1 MLLIATIYQVV
12 PVVTVVTD
20 MKEVTKRD
28 IELWIQTIAKG
39 EFHYKEVLD
48 GGVSPASLGK
58 VRKYIHELCY
68 PKVGNPICEPV
79 GRRDGY
85 YRPIQDEAKPIDF
98 TNMGSHKDS
107 GVILP
112 FDLRKYVFLYPETVT
127 IVAGSKSSGKTGFL
141 YRTVALN
148 LGKINVRLLSNME
161 GGREQMYDR
170 FKAMG
175 IDLANQSS
183 FIYFVEDNFHDYIKE
198 SNTLYVIDY
207 IDAPEG
213 VDFYVIGAQVMKVRK
228 KLTKVG
234 GSEAVIGLQ
243 KPYHRDIAVG
253 GETTLKN
260 ADLYLAM
267 DSSKLK
273 IVDAKVPAQDN
284 LHPKNMQWTFQYD
297 DKGTNFLN
305 IQQSEEL

>member
-1 MLLIATIYQVV
+1 MR
-12 PVVTVVTD
+12 
-20 MKEVTKRD
+20 EVTKRD

-48 GGVSPASLGK
+48 GGVNPASLGK

-68 PKVGNPICEPV
+68 PRVGDPICEPV

-98 TNMGSHKDS
+98 TNITEKRDFPI
-107 GVILP
+107 ILP
-112 FDLRKYVFLYPETVT
+112 FDLRKYVFLYPGTVT
-127 IVAGSKSSGKTGFL
+127 VVAGSKSSGKTGFI

-148 LGKINVRLLSNME
+148 LGKVNLRLLSNME
-161 GGREQMYDR
+161 GGKEQMYDR

-175 IDLANQSS
+175 IDLAEQPR
-183 FIYFVEDNFHDYIKE
+183 FIYYVDNNFHDYIKE
-198 SNTLYVIDY
+198 PDTLYLIDY

-213 VDFYVIGAQVMKVRK
+213 VDFYVIGAQVMKVRH

-234 GSEAVIGLQ
+234 NSCAIIGLQ

-260 ADLYLAM
+260 ADLYLAI
-267 DSSKLK
+267 DSNKLK
-273 IVDAKVPAQDN
+273 IVDAKVPAN
-284 LHPKNMQWTFQYD
+284 KRIHPRNMQWTFQYD
-297 DKGTNFLN
+297 DDGTNFLN
-305 IQQSEEL
+305 IQRYEED